1 MSSRNCITTITD
13 DIVLFKAQEL
23 LDGYEAR
30 LDEITVA
37 QYFATKTAVIQY
49 VAERL
54 SENPDWNFNG
64 MPGAVEDII
73 HDLRRSME
81 TQALLEGGNFST
93 EQLLTD
99 IYLRMLPA
107 ANKLAA

>member
-1 MSSRNCITTITD
+1 MKHRNCVTDITD
-13 DIVLFKAQEL
+13 DRILFEAQEL

-30 LDEITVA
+30 LHEVTTA

-49 VAERL
+49 VAGRL
-54 SENPDWNFNG
+54 ADDPDWNFNG

-73 HDLRRSME
+73 HDVRRSME
-81 TQALLEGGNFST
+81 TQALLEGGNFSKD
-93 EQLLTD
+93 QLLTD